1 MTKDT
6 VTTKENTIPCRPTN
20 PPSVILL
27 HIATTTIAAT
37 HNKTA
42 TKSANTS
49 AEDTVAKVEKEER
62 EDTTEASTITIH
74 HTVMIG
80 LVMMVSMVMI
90 FTELDTTVDT
100 EDSVEREAKE
110 VKVERV
116 EVSDTNNVKQ
126 FANLLNT
133 SQCHTTDRWSILC
146 RSFLIR

>member
-1 MTKDT
+1 
-6 VTTKENTIPCRPTN
+6 
-20 PPSVILL
+20 
-27 HIATTTIAAT
+27 
-37 HNKTA
+37 
-42 TKSANTS
+42 
-49 AEDTVAKVEKEER
+49 
-62 EDTTEASTITIH
+62 
-74 HTVMIG
+74 MIG

-110 VKVERV
+110 VKVERE

-146 RSFLIR
+146 RSFLIRGSFGYEQCETICEPTQHKPMPYYR